1 MSNTNAKPEGNT
13 IKVYPVEV
21 NQGLVPNSS
30 LFVAYRLTAN
40 DKTSR
45 SNNAKMTMTMKHPP
59 ERAGFGRPS
68 KFPTVVVVVGGTLAC
83 GHVKMP
89 LQGTRV
95 SIVLFIAGTIMDALR
110 NGVEV

>member
-1 MSNTNAKPEGNT
+1 M
-13 IKVYPVEV
+13 VH
-21 NQGLVPNSS
+21 
-30 LFVAYRLTAN
+30 
-40 DKTSR
+40 
-45 SNNAKMTMTMKHPP
+45 SNNVKMTMTMKHPP
-59 ERAGFGRPS
+59 ESAGSGRPS

-89 LQGTRV
+89 LQWVRL